1 MTAGVSNSLIIENR
15 LGVGV
20 TNPDAAVEVSSL
32 TTTDIHVDGGQ
43 GASLTLDAD
52 TDLHTSDINF
62 SLDGVTRGNI
72 KYTHDEDGLSEE
84 MIFYTSG
91 TVTPLIF
98 NSDNQLVI
106 GGQRTHNSRANLEVV
121 GSVIIGGTYSNSESE
136 LTSGLLVEG
145 RVGIGTNSIQTGIQM
160 AVNGAIAAGAYHG
173 ETAPANGFIISGAS
187 AFGTNNPNGNH
198 QLTVSSGGL
207 CVGDDVAC
215 NGTVGSEGNIYA
227 AITSITGVDY
237 AEYFP
242 ADEILSPGQLVGIN
256 VQSGKTRAYRNGDTF
271 LGVISTK
278 PGVVGGWTRDSK
290 THNLVGLMGQLPFS
304 RSETLVKKGKVYTK
318 DQKLIG
324 TLLSTGDIYLNGFSG
339 DDSKPLIKEMKKLRN
354 MNKALEERLNIQ
366 ENKILDL
373 RKKLN
378 FIIQRLK

>member
-1 MTAGVSNSLIIENR
+1 MEFQAGGSSVLYITGQSNVGVSVSTPVNKLDIEGSLAVGASYSGAITAPLNGAIFEGNVGIASLVTSNTLDVGGSVAIGNLYAGQFTGPTNGLAVSGSVGVGTTSPANNLGVNGSAAFGTYSEQVAPTNGLIVSGNLGVATTNPFNALGVGGSAAIGSVYSTMTAGVSNSLIIENR

-106 GGQRTHNSRANLEVV
+106 GGQRNHNSRANLEVV

-198 QLTVSSGGL
+198 QLTVSWGL
-207 CVGDDVAC
+207 C
-215 NGTVGSEGNIYA
+215 
-227 AITSITGVDY
+227 
-237 AEYFP
+237 
-242 ADEILSPGQLVGIN
+242 
-256 VQSGKTRAYRNGDTF
+256 R
-271 LGVISTK
+271 
-278 PGVVGGWTRDSK
+278 
-290 THNLVGLMGQLPFS
+290 
-304 RSETLVKKGKVYTK
+304 
-318 DQKLIG
+318 
-324 TLLSTGDIYLNGFSG
+324 
-339 DDSKPLIKEMKKLRN
+339 
-354 MNKALEERLNIQ
+354 
-366 ENKILDL
+366 
-373 RKKLN
+373 
-378 FIIQRLK
+378 